1 MRRLRQQI
9 VEAIDEIVRPARG
22 VGFAPDEIQKGE
34 IENRLRGVRRRERRA
49 LAQIVGGRFPT
60 QTQKPQITAV
70 AVGGEMGRLR
80 FQNPR
85 IQGLDRG
92 RGFRRRR
99 GVPTRRGFVQDGVRV
114 VGNLGGDFL
123 ESVRRFV
130 EFFFVKQQNRA
141 QLRENQI
148 GGGDLPQ
155 LVARLFEHSLR
166 EQKIHIIKQNRRVRV
181 ADRGEARM
189 RKRRRRRRHK
199 ALAVRRKAGRGGE
212 RMRRRFGGRR
222 GRRGQ
227 RRESLQARRRVSVK
241 FLQPRLVEVGI
252 VQQNLFRAQ
261 QILARAARVFDG
273 VQKPAQQKRRG
284 LTRIGFDQKIDGRE
298 RRRIVAARERVII
311 QNLPIAADVGYFDG
325 IELPLG
331 FFVIAGAKQRRP
343 QIAARDLV
351 VGVVFD
357 IFGERVGGFG
367 EILAVGV

>member
-1 MRRLRQQI
+1 M
-9 VEAIDEIVRPARG
+9 PARG
-22 VGFAPDEIQKGE
+22 
-34 IENRLRGVRRRERRA
+34 
-49 LAQIVGGRFPT
+49 
-60 QTQKPQITAV
+60 
-70 AVGGEMGRLR
+70 
-80 FQNPR
+80 
-85 IQGLDRG
+85 
-92 RGFRRRR
+92 
-99 GVPTRRGFVQDGVRV
+99 GFVQDGVRV
-114 VGNLGGDFL
+114 VGNRGGDFL
-123 ESVRRFV
+123 ESGRRFV

-222 GRRGQ
+222 RRRGQ

-241 FLQPRLVEVGI
+241 FFQPRLVEVGI

-311 QNLPIAADVGYFDG
+311 QNLPIGADVDVDHFGG

-351 VGVVFD
+351 VGIVFD